1 MTAPSTGASGMGPQ
15 ARLVHVG
22 RSDGRFWTLEEINA
36 QSLGKGSPK
45 RIGEP
50 IPQELSQISDD
61 KIKSLLAQ
69 WKVVVATGLAENLAW
84 PRDSQYQVN
93 FPEGFCLRECSPQSA
108 GADKEVGMF
117 GHPQGCTDEFVYRY
131 PYEFIPHV
139 LWLLS
144 DSNEHNQCPCKP
156 CHVATGRPLPRT
168 FAERMDEQSAA
179 MEATKLVSKAPE
191 AKAPKKKATATRKKA
206 TTAADAVTKTATKDA
221 TAAPPAKPT
230 KKSTVSK
237 PPLATIPSAVVPPAP
252 VAPADPPFLNK
263 EPTMFRRG
271 EMVWCQQVV
280 GAGWRIG
287 VIREIRPESASP
299 YVVIGL
305 GHSSLDIPDSER
317 NLLQLRP
324 FLAFSVPAISVPEI
338 RDNDFN
344 KVNWQGVFGNPQYS
358 GEMVGLEASKLAALE
373 IDGSWSTFNILKAG
387 PKQPKNIT
395 MYGGVF
401 LGAEMIRLGDPIRPK
416 DKTRDTLLEIT
427 EISVTEST
435 VQANPADPTSIA
447 TQYALAFRGI
457 EYQAVLVDENGKIPG
472 QPEGAIFAKD
482 TAFRTL
488 AAKAGGKRLKCV
500 WQRKSYDI
508 VWQERDVAGRSYA
521 SDELIHVTKGEEE
534 VKKAHSTGVFQEASA
549 FLNNRMQSAASRNYG
564 RKANRWAT
572 YRQAVNVAHQ
582 CPRIGADITED
593 PED

>member
-1 MTAPSTGASGMGPQ
+1 M
-15 ARLVHVG
+15 
-22 RSDGRFWTLEEINA
+22 
-36 QSLGKGSPK
+36 
-45 RIGEP
+45 
-50 IPQELSQISDD
+50 
-61 KIKSLLAQ
+61 
-69 WKVVVATGLAENLAW
+69 
-84 PRDSQYQVN
+84 Y
-93 FPEGFCLRECSPQSA
+93 
-108 GADKEVGMF
+108 
-117 GHPQGCTDEFVYRY
+117 GHPQGCAEEFVYRQ
-131 PYEFIPHV
+131 PYEFVPHV

-144 DSNEHNQCPCKP
+144 DSTEHKQCPCKP

-168 FAERMDEQSAA
+168 FEEKMNEQSAA
-179 MEATKLVSKAPE
+179 IEATNLASKAPE
-191 AKAPKKKATATRKKA
+191 TKAPKKKVTVAKKKATAT
-206 TTAADAVTKTATKDA
+206 ADAVPKSAKD
-221 TAAPPAKPT
+221 TAAAPAKTVKKQPT
-230 KKSTVSK
+230 ISK
-237 PPLATIPSAVVPPAP
+237 PPQAPIPGAGVAPAQT
-252 VAPADPPFLNK
+252 APADPPFVNN

-280 GAGWRIG
+280 GSGWRIG
-287 VIREIRPESASP
+287 VIREIRPENISP

-305 GHSSLDIPDSER
+305 GHSSLDIPDSDR
-317 NLLQLRP
+317 GLFQLRP

-344 KVNWQGVFGNPQYS
+344 KVNWQGVLSNPQYS
-358 GEMVGLEASKLAALE
+358 GEMIGLEASKLAALE

-416 DKTRDTLLEIT
+416 DKTRDSLLEIT

-435 VQANPADPTSIA
+435 TQMNPADPASRP

-500 WQRKSYDI
+500 WQVSPSSEHSSLCTPRNKRLDDHNSLDCFLMRSISSTLSIYSTNIRTLRSARVTTQYGTNAMSRAVPTRATSSSTSPKAKRKSTRRT
-508 VWQERDVAGRSYA
+508 VRA
-521 SDELIHVTKGEEE
+521 SFRKRR
-534 VKKAHSTGVFQEASA
+534 HS
-549 FLNNRMQSAASRNYG
+549 
-564 RKANRWAT
+564 
-572 YRQAVNVAHQ
+572 
-582 CPRIGADITED
+582 
-593 PED
+593 

>member
-1 MTAPSTGASGMGPQ
+1 
-15 ARLVHVG
+15 
-22 RSDGRFWTLEEINA
+22 
-36 QSLGKGSPK
+36 
-45 RIGEP
+45 
-50 IPQELSQISDD
+50 
-61 KIKSLLAQ
+61 
-69 WKVVVATGLAENLAW
+69 
-84 PRDSQYQVN
+84 
-93 FPEGFCLRECSPQSA
+93 
-108 GADKEVGMF
+108 MF

-144 DSNEHNQCPCKP
+144 DSNENKQCPCKP

-168 FAERMDEQSAA
+168 FAERMEEQIAA
-179 MEATKLVSKAPE
+179 MEATKLAPKASE
-191 AKAPKKKATATRKKA
+191 AKAPKKKATTTKKKA
-206 TTAADAVTKTATKDA
+206 TTATDDSSKPAKET
-221 TAAPPAKPT
+221 TAAPAKPI
-230 KKSTVSK
+230 KKTAVSK
-237 PPLATIPSAVVPPAP
+237 PPQPPAP
-252 VAPADPPFLNK
+252 AAVAPPPPAAPADPPFVNK

-271 EMVWCQQVV
+271 EMVWCQQVA
-280 GAGWRIG
+280 GSGWRIG
-287 VIREIRPESASP
+287 VIREIRPESVSP

-305 GHSSLDIPDSER
+305 GHNSLDIPDSER

-338 RDNDFN
+338 RDNDFSSID
-344 KVNWQGVFGNPQYS
+344 WQGILSNTQYS
-358 GEMVGLEASKLAALE
+358 PEMIGLEASKLAALE

-427 EISVTEST
+427 EISVTESVT
-435 VQANPADPTSIA
+435 QADPNDPSSIS

-500 WQRKSYDI
+500 WQVSAPSLYPTFIFTWRG
-508 VWQERDVAGRSYA
+508 GRF
-521 SDELIHVTKGEEE
+521 G
-534 VKKAHSTGVFQEASA
+534 
-549 FLNNRMQSAASRNYG
+549 FLNKFNDCSPMRYPFTDMRPARANIALYLHSARVTIQYG
-564 RKANRWAT
+564 RNAMSRAGPTQAT
-572 YRQAVNVAHQ
+572 SSSTS
-582 CPRIGADITED
+582 PRARRK
-593 PED
+593 

>member
-1 MTAPSTGASGMGPQ
+1 
-15 ARLVHVG
+15 
-22 RSDGRFWTLEEINA
+22 
-36 QSLGKGSPK
+36 
-45 RIGEP
+45 
-50 IPQELSQISDD
+50 
-61 KIKSLLAQ
+61 
-69 WKVVVATGLAENLAW
+69 
-84 PRDSQYQVN
+84 
-93 FPEGFCLRECSPQSA
+93 
-108 GADKEVGMF
+108 MF
-117 GHPQGCTDEFVYRY
+117 GHPQGCTDDFVYRY

-144 DSNEHNQCPCKP
+144 DSNEHKQCPCKP
-156 CHVATGRPLPRT
+156 CHLATGRPLPRT
-168 FAERMDEQSAA
+168 FAEKMDEQIAA
-179 MEATKLVSKAPE
+179 MEATNLAPKAPE
-191 AKAPKKKATATRKKA
+191 VKAPKKKAAATKKKA
-206 TTAADAVTKTATKDA
+206 TPAVDASSKTAKDA
-221 TAAPPAKPT
+221 AAAPAKPT
-230 KKSTVSK
+230 KKSTVTK
-237 PPLATIPSAVVPPAP
+237 PPQATIPSAVVPPAP
-252 VAPADPPFLNK
+252 TAPADPPFVNK

-305 GHSSLDIPDSER
+305 GHSSLAIPDSER

-344 KVNWQGVFGNPQYS
+344 KVNWQGVLSNPQYS
-358 GEMVGLEASKLAALE
+358 GEMIGLEASKLAALE

-387 PKQPKNIT
+387 PKQPKNIN

-435 VQANPADPTSIA
+435 VQTDPADPTSLSN
-447 TQYALAFRGI
+447 QYALAFRGI

-488 AAKAGGKRLKCV
+488 AAKAGGKKLKCV
-500 WQRKSYDI
+500 WQVSASSKHFRPSTNWSERLQP
-508 VWQERDVAGRSYA
+508 WQPHALPFNRLR
-521 SDELIHVTKGEEE
+521 
-534 VKKAHSTGVFQEASA
+534 A
-549 FLNNRMQSAASRNYG
+549 FDKY
-564 RKANRWAT
+564 
-572 YRQAVNVAHQ
+572 
-582 CPRIGADITED
+582 
-593 PED
+593 

>member
-1 MTAPSTGASGMGPQ
+1 MQVSNESAVSFHFFLFLFHADQ
-15 ARLVHVG
+15 KL
-22 RSDGRFWTLEEINA
+22 
-36 QSLGKGSPK
+36 
-45 RIGEP
+45 
-50 IPQELSQISDD
+50 QI
-61 KIKSLLAQ
+61 
-69 WKVVVATGLAENLAW
+69 
-84 PRDSQYQVN
+84 
-93 FPEGFCLRECSPQSA
+93 
-108 GADKEVGMF
+108 GADREVGMF

-144 DSNEHNQCPCKP
+144 DSNEHTQCPCKP

-168 FAERMDEQSAA
+168 FAERLEEQIAA
-179 MEATKLVSKAPE
+179 MEATNLASKAPE
-191 AKAPKKKATATRKKA
+191 AKAPKKKAATTKKKA
-206 TTAADAVTKTATKDA
+206 TTATDASSKSAKE
-221 TAAPPAKPT
+221 TAAAPAKPV
-230 KKSTVSK
+230 KKATVSK
-237 PPLATIPSAVVPPAP
+237 PAQPPTPAAVAPPAP
-252 VAPADPPFLNK
+252 TAPADPPFVNK

-271 EMVWCQQVV
+271 EMVWCQQVA
-280 GAGWRIG
+280 GSGWRIG
-287 VIREIRPESASP
+287 VIREIRPETASP

-338 RDNDFN
+338 RDNDFSN
-344 KVNWQGVFGNPQYS
+344 VNWQGVLSNPQYTP
-358 GEMVGLEASKLAALE
+358 EMIGLEASKLAALE

-427 EISVTEST
+427 EISVTESMT
-435 VQANPADPTSIA
+435 QADPSDPTSIS

-482 TAFRTL
+482 TAFRTM

-500 WQRKSYDI
+500 WQ
-508 VWQERDVAGRSYA
+508 V
-521 SDELIHVTKGEEE
+521 
-534 VKKAHSTGVFQEASA
+534 
-549 FLNNRMQSAASRNYG
+549 SAASTDPIFLFTPWRGRLVYLKERNY
-564 RKANRWAT
+564 
-572 YRQAVNVAHQ
+572 
-582 CPRIGADITED
+582 CPLSRYEAYNS
-593 PED
+593 